1 MQFLCFAIISLSQIK
16 NKVLSILFT
25 MKLYLFVSIIIFKEN
40 KTKNEKLNVNYQ

>member
-25 MKLYLFVSIIIFKEN
+25 MKLYLFVSIFKEN
-40 KTKNEKLNVNYQ
+40 KKNEKLNVNYQ